1 MIIVVLSFKGGVS
14 KTITA
19 IHVAESLSKRR
30 GRKVVLGDG
39 DAIRT
44 ALNWYKRGV
53 AAGHAV
59 GFTVFDGDEQ
69 PPDGFTDL
77 VIDTPGNPDE
87 AELSQLAN
95 AADFLIIPTSC
106 SPAAIEATIQTLTQF
121 DELPRDHYRVL
132 LSLVPPRPS
141 RRGERVQQALNDA
154 DIPTF
159 TQTIQRRDCYLDAEL
174 AGCTV
179 SMLPG
184 KAAMGAAREWKA
196 VGDDLWKL
204 TKLFRQP

>member
-1 MIIVVLSFKGGVS
+1 MIIVILSFKGGVS

-19 IHVAESLSKRR
+19 IHVAEALSQHR

-59 GFTVFDGDEQ
+59 GFTVFDGDEP

-77 VIDTPGNPDE
+77 VIDTPGNPNE

-121 DELPRDHYRVL
+121 DELTPDRYRVL

-141 RRGERVQQALNDA
+141 RRGERVQQALKEA
-154 DIPTF
+154 EIPTF
-159 TQTIQRRDCYLDAEL
+159 SQTIQRRDCYLDAEL
-174 AGCTV
+174 SGCTV
-179 SMLPG
+179 SMLSG
-184 KAAMGAAREWKA
+184 KAAIGAAGEWAA
-196 VGDDLWKL
+196 VGAELWKL
-204 TKLFRQP
+204 TKSLR

>member
-19 IHVAESLSKRR
+19 LHVAESLSQHK

-44 ALNWYKRGV
+44 ALNWYKRGL
-53 AAGHAV
+53 ASSHKV
-59 GFTVFDGDEQ
+59 GFTVFDGND
-69 PPDGFTDL
+69 PPPAGFTDL
-77 VIDTPGNPDE
+77 VIDTPGNPNEDE
-87 AELSQLAN
+87 LIQLAN

-121 DELPRDHYRVL
+121 KELTPDRYRVL

-141 RRGERVQQALNDA
+141 RRGERVQQALA
-154 DIPTF
+154 EASIPTF
-159 TQTIQRRDCYLDAEL
+159 IQTIQRRDCYLDAEL

-184 KAAMGAAREWKA
+184 KAAVGAAGEWEA
-196 VGDDLWKL
+196 VGAELWKL
-204 TKLFRQP
+204 TKSVR

>member
-1 MIIVVLSFKGGVS
+1 MIIVVLSFKGGVA

-19 IHVAESLSKRR
+19 IHVAESLSKHR

-44 ALNWYKRGV
+44 ALNWYKRGL
-53 AAGHAV
+53 AANHKV

-77 VIDTPGNPDE
+77 VIDTPGNPNEDE
-87 AELSQLAN
+87 LTQLAN

-121 DELPRDHYRVL
+121 NELTLDRYRVL

-141 RRGERVQQALNDA
+141 RRGERVQQALVQES
-154 DIPTF
+154 IPTF

-174 AGCTV
+174 SGCTV
-179 SMLPG
+179 PMLSG
-184 KAAMGAAREWKA
+184 KAAVGATAEWEA
-196 VGDDLWKL
+196 VGAELWKL
-204 TKLFRQP
+204 TKSFR

>member
-19 IHVAESLSKRR
+19 LHVAELLSQHK

-44 ALNWYKRGV
+44 ALNWYKRGL
-53 AAGHAV
+53 ASDHKV
-59 GFTVFDGDEQ
+59 GFTVFDGDE
-69 PPDGFTDL
+69 PPPAGFTDL
-77 VIDTPGNPDE
+77 VIDTPGNPNEDE
-87 AELSQLAN
+87 LTQLAA

-121 DELPRDHYRVL
+121 KELNSDRYRVL

-141 RRGERVQQALNDA
+141 RRGERVQQALVEA
-154 DIPTF
+154 SIPTF

-184 KAAMGAAREWKA
+184 KAAVGAAGEWKA
-196 VGDDLWKL
+196 VGAELWKL
-204 TKLFRQP
+204 TKSLR

>member
-19 IHVAESLSKRR
+19 LHIAESLSQHK

-44 ALNWYKRGV
+44 ALNWYKRGLASV
-53 AAGHAV
+53 HKV
-59 GFTVFDGDEQ
+59 GFTVFDGND
-69 PPDGFTDL
+69 PPPAGFTDL
-77 VIDTPGNPDE
+77 VIDTPGNPNEDE
-87 AELSQLAN
+87 LIQLAN

-121 DELPRDHYRVL
+121 KELTPDRYRVL

-141 RRGERVQQALNDA
+141 RRGERVQQALVEA
-154 DIPTF
+154 SIPTF

-184 KAAMGAAREWKA
+184 KAAVGAAGEWKA
-196 VGDDLWKL
+196 VGAELWKL
-204 TKLFRQP
+204 TKSLR

>member
-53 AAGHAV
+53 AAGHTV

-121 DELPRDHYRVL
+121 DELTRDRYRVL

-154 DIPTF
+154 GIPTF

-179 SMLPG
+179 SMLHG
-184 KAAMGAAREWKA
+184 KAAVGAAKEWKEI
-196 VGDDLWKL
+196 GDDLWKL

>member
-19 IHVAESLSKRR
+19 LHIAESLSQHK

-44 ALNWYKRGV
+44 ALNWYKRGL
-53 AAGHAV
+53 ASSHKV
-59 GFTVFDGDEQ
+59 GFTVFDGND
-69 PPDGFTDL
+69 PPPAGFTDL
-77 VIDTPGNPDE
+77 VIDTPGNPNEDE
-87 AELSQLAN
+87 LIQLAD

-121 DELPRDHYRVL
+121 KELTPDRYRVL

-141 RRGERVQQALNDA
+141 RRGERVQQALVEA
-154 DIPTF
+154 SIPTF

-184 KAAMGAAREWKA
+184 KAAVGAAGEWEA
-196 VGDDLWKL
+196 VGAELWKL
-204 TKLFRQP
+204 TRSVR